1 MTFGS
6 YIFEKRKR
14 KGLTIRR
21 LSQLIEVSPSYVSGI
36 ENGSRSAPK
45 YNILTKLSKALSLSG
60 EEEAEMMDL
69 AAKSKS
75 YPTVAGDIATYI
87 SEHEVVNKALRAAKE
102 KNISEY
108 EWINFIKH
116 ISARN

>member
-1 MTFGS
+1 MTFGN
-6 YIFEKRKR
+6 YIFEKRKS

-45 YNILTKLSKALSLSG
+45 YNILAKLTTALSLSS

-87 SEHEVVNKALRAAKE
+87 SKHEIVNKALRAAKE
-102 KNISEY
+102 NNISEN
-108 EWINFIKH
+108 EWIDFINR